1 MFACLA
7 AFLPWYS
14 PAEVKPVIPHRSDL
28 PSQQPREAVATA
40 RLIHEA
46 LLLKLEAVE
55 TQIETCRRRIAVIE
69 AGFGMTQ
76 AELDLALA
84 RGSLRIS
91 ADEAERWRAEL
102 ERFESLREDRRRI
115 LSMIG

>member
-1 MFACLA
+1 MLACLA

-14 PAEVKPVIPHRSDL
+14 SAEVKPVIPHRSDRSSL
-28 PSQQPREAVATA
+28 PPREAVATA

-55 TQIETCRRRIAVIE
+55 AQIRACGRRIASIE
-69 AGFGMTQ
+69 EGFGLTQ
-76 AELDLALA
+76 AELDLALS

-91 ADEAERWRAEL
+91 EQEAERWRAEL
-102 ERFESLREDRRRI
+102 ERLEVLREDRRRI
-115 LSMIG
+115 LAMIG